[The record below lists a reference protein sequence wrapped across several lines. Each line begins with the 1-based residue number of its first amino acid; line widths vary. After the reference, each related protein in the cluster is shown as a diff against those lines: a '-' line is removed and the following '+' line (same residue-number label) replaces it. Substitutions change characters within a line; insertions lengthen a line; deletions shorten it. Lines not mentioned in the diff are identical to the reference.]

1 MMGAEFHTVDIHDY
15 SKAREEG
22 QNDLC
27 GKGNTNTEPSLA

>member
-27 GKGNTNTEPSLA
+27 GKGNTNPESSLA

>member
-1 MMGAEFHTVDIHDY
+1 MGAEFHTVDIHDY

-27 GKGNTNTEPSLA
+27 GKGNTNTESSLA